1 MNTIVSFILLIAVCS
16 LVNFASSQSCL
27 GKKGLGKWVRA
38 RDGVV
43 PAGAIPGGYEK
54 DKTQYICRSGG
65 ICGNIMEST
74 PCNYAYYKEA
84 SSDDSYD
91 VLTDVFGVWAPVI
104 APNLPCNSL
113 KTGNIVG
120 DSLYSCRVLYKK
132 SLILGKVENNVCI
145 INYKG
150 SIQKFKKDYEIFTA
164 VPESLEV
171 LKGKE
176 VSFIAEGKYFA
187 FQLKADDEAVVTF
200 GVGDEV
206 FYSVAIGALENSVV
220 SIGPQSSKYDLFKS
234 APGILSG
241 SQFRSFWIRWTSN
254 KLEFGKEGDLKELIT
269 YKTKEV
275 KNIDSIRLSSTFG
288 NSEWKI
294 AALTIDNIY

>member
-1 MNTIVSFILLIAVCS
+1 MNTKISVILLIVACS
-16 LVNFASSQSCL
+16 VVSFASSQSCL

-43 PAGAIPGGYEK
+43 PAGAIPGGFEK

-65 ICGNIMEST
+65 ICGNIMESSS
-74 PCNYAYYKEA
+74 CNYAYYKEA

-91 VLTDVFGVWAPVI
+91 VLTDVLGVWAPVV

-113 KTGNIVG
+113 KTGNLAG
-120 DSLYSCRVLYKK
+120 DTLYSCRVLYQK

-145 INYKG
+145 IAYKG

-164 VPESLEV
+164 VPESLEL

-176 VSFIAEGKYFA
+176 INLTATGKYFA
-187 FQLKADDEAVVTF
+187 FQLKADDEAVVSF
-200 GVGDEV
+200 GVADKML
-206 FYSVAIGALENSVV
+206 YSVAIGALENSAV
-220 SIGPQSSKYDLFKS
+220 SIGPENSKYDLFKS

-241 SQFRSFWIRWTSN
+241 SQFRSFWIRWTSD
-254 KLEFGKEGDLKELIT
+254 KLEFGKEGDIKEFIT
-269 YKTKEV
+269 YKTKDV
-275 KNIDSIRLSSTFG
+275 KNINSIRLSSTFG

-294 AALTIDNIY
+294 ATLTNN